1 MNALLICN
9 FHGGLFVNIME
20 DEQDHLSSLLH
31 KDNID
36 EIDFLSSGKSKLNDE
51 SNLLPVCLSLS
62 SSVNLLIGIILNP
75 F

>member
-1 MNALLICN
+1 MSNIAASK
-9 FHGGLFVNIME
+9 FLFVNIME

-31 KDNID
+31 TDNID
-36 EIDFLSSGKSKLNDE
+36 EIDFCSSGKSKLNDE
-51 SNLLPVCLSLS
+51 SNLLPVCLSLL

>member
-1 MNALLICN
+1 MSNVAASKL
-9 FHGGLFVNIME
+9 LFVNIME

-31 KDNID
+31 TDNID
-36 EIDFLSSGKSKLNDE
+36 EIDFCSSGKSKLNDE
-51 SNLLPVCLSLS
+51 YVCLSLL

>member
-1 MNALLICN
+1 MLYLICH
-9 FHGGLFVNIME
+9 FHGGLFVKIME

-31 KDNID
+31 TDNID
-36 EIDFLSSGKSKLNDE
+36 EIDFFSSGKSKLNDE
-51 SNLLPVCLSLS
+51 SNLLPVCLSLL

>member
-1 MNALLICN
+1 MLYLICHL
-9 FHGGLFVNIME
+9 HGGLFVNIME

-31 KDNID
+31 TDNID
-36 EIDFLSSGKSKLNDE
+36 EIDFWSSGKSKLNDE
-51 SNLLPVCLSLS
+51 SNLLPVCLSLL

>member
-1 MNALLICN
+1 MLYLICHL
-9 FHGGLFVNIME
+9 HGGLFVNIME

-31 KDNID
+31 TDNID
-36 EIDFLSSGKSKLNDE
+36 EIDFCSSGKSKLNDE
-51 SNLLPVCLSLS
+51 SNLLPVCLSLL